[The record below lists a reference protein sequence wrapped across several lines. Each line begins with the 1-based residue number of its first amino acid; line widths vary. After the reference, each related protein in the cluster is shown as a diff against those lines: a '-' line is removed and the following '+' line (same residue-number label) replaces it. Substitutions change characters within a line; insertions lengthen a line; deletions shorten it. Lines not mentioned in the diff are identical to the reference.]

1 MPQANPTP
9 VAPQQQTFG
18 GKLLRGVVAP
28 VVRAVN
34 TPVQDILNSAGIHPN
49 ETNSYL
55 GDVSGYGQKAG
66 ETTAQRV
73 KDVAGGALQTAALLI
88 PGGGEAVDAGIG
100 ATEAVAPTLG
110 EKVAQGAITGAKAGT
125 AYGAGAEASNNPD
138 STVGSIAEQGAIGG
152 AEGAATGG
160 AMETVGAGLN
170 NIHDL
175 ITDHPIF
182 KSGGGNAVA
191 TAQAN
196 LATAG
201 QNAATAVGDITDAGN
216 NVQSAAGQKF
226 AQAGQQIDET
236 GTTATLTPDQLDRLN
251 QLKTSGKFALP
262 DAFSQKTN
270 PLLDAPQTPGEIE
283 NPGKQFTGSQM
294 QDLIHQLNNS
304 TFTDKVSG
312 LGVDQGKVGLTN
324 EIKDVAQQAFGS
336 VKDAE
341 GNPIWQKAYS
351 DYSRTRGALDSI
363 SDIMSTK
370 RNPTASELQSKIGTI
385 QKLGSTP
392 SGKVLLQNALS
403 DFKGV
408 TGYDLTDPV
417 ATIHQMV
424 DKEIALETAQ
434 KGGFMK
440 QFARGASNP
449 SRLGGAITRLA
460 ILYPVISAI
469 KNAMSGK

>member
-1 MPQANPTP
+1 MASFSTFLQSNPVQPTP
-9 VAPQQQTFG
+9 QTTLQKVG
-18 GKLLRGVVAP
+18 GFINKNVLQP
-28 VVRAVN
+28 VGQAFNGGINNAVSSAKAI
-34 TPVQDILNSAGIHPN
+34 PQDIVTGNGPKAIMDTTGIAGGLGEAAMSPLAPIMNPGGITAKGIGAASDAISNIPAVQKFANSRVGQAAAGTI
-49 ETNSYL
+49 
-55 GDVSGYGQKAG
+55 Q
-66 ETTAQRV
+66 TAQNV
-73 KDVAGGALQTAALLI
+73 ANFAGGA
-88 PGGGEAVDAGIG
+88 GMV
-100 ATEAVAPTLG
+100 
-110 EKVAQGAITGAKAGT
+110 
-125 AYGAGAEASNNPD
+125 
-138 STVGSIAEQGAIGG
+138 GG
-152 AEGAATGG
+152 A
-160 AMETVGAGLN
+160 L
-170 NIHDL
+170 DL
-175 ITDHPIF
+175 PSKVSDLVTDHPIF

-196 LATAG
+196 LETAG

-216 NVQSAAGQKF
+216 SVQSAAGQKF
-226 AQAGQQIDET
+226 AQAGQQIDEA
-236 GTTATLTPDQLDRLN
+236 GATATLTPDQLDRLN

-341 GNPIWQKAYS
+341 GNPVWQKAYS

-370 RNPTASELQSKIGTI
+370 RNPTASELQAKIGTI

-403 DFKGV
+403 DFRGV

-417 ATIHQMV
+417 ATIHRMV

-434 KGGFMK
+434 KGGFVK

-469 KNAMSGK
+469 KNAVSGK